1 MSTQYTMM
9 MMMMMVMMMMVMVM
23 NQEVMMDHA
32 LRTISF
38 IADIG
43 DVLVV
48 MVRRCPPV
56 TSDTFTRHVQ
66 TKICCHVF
74 ETDDVCT

>member
-1 MSTQYTMM
+1 
-9 MMMMMVMMMMVMVM
+9 
-23 NQEVMMDHA
+23 MDHA

-48 MVRRCPPV
+48 MVRRCPPI
-56 TSDTFTRHVQ
+56 TSDTFTRQTH

-74 ETDDVCT
+74 ETDDVRMYVDSTRVCHEYVCFVVL